1 MPSELDKFIAKNK
14 NEEKNLKQ
22 RGKGTLLLVDRYPY
36 FAQEEAT
43 NKAVVDGMNRRTDLT
58 VVEKGQ
64 AGAKLD
70 NKVKA
75 EAGMGEL
82 KKEEIGKRGLVV
94 DKRAKV
100 VVGKEEVAWGERLR
114 VTLHTTTK

>member
-1 MPSELDKFIAKNK
+1 
-14 NEEKNLKQ
+14 
-22 RGKGTLLLVDRYPY
+22 
-36 FAQEEAT
+36 
-43 NKAVVDGMNRRTDLT
+43 MNRRNDMTIVD
-58 VVEKGQ
+58 KGQ

-82 KKEEIGKRGLVV
+82 KNEEFGKRGLVEM

-114 VTLHTTTK
+114 VTLHTTTKYSKKYSWLKISQKYSL

>member
-1 MPSELDKFIAKNK
+1 M
-14 NEEKNLKQ
+14 
-22 RGKGTLLLVDRYPY
+22 VDRYSY
-36 FAQEEAT
+36 FSQEEAS

-58 VVEKGQ
+58 VVDKGQ

-82 KKEEIGKRGLVV
+82 KKEEIGKRGLVEM

>member
-1 MPSELDKFIAKNK
+1 M
-14 NEEKNLKQ
+14 
-22 RGKGTLLLVDRYPY
+22 
-36 FAQEEAT
+36 
-43 NKAVVDGMNRRTDLT
+43 DGMNRKNDMTIVD
-58 VVEKGQ
+58 KGQ

-82 KKEEIGKRGLVV
+82 KNEEFGKRGLVEM

>member
-1 MPSELDKFIAKNK
+1 M
-14 NEEKNLKQ
+14 
-22 RGKGTLLLVDRYPY
+22 T
-36 FAQEEAT
+36 
-43 NKAVVDGMNRRTDLT
+43 VVDGMNRRTDLT
-58 VVEKGQ
+58 VVDKGQ

-70 NKVKA
+70 NKVLA
-75 EAGMGEL
+75 EAGLGEL
-82 KKEEIGKRGLVV
+82 EEETGKRGLVEM

>member
-1 MPSELDKFIAKNK
+1 M
-14 NEEKNLKQ
+14 
-22 RGKGTLLLVDRYPY
+22 VDRYPY

-43 NKAVVDGMNRRTDLT
+43 NKAVVDEMNRRTDLD
-58 VVEKGQ
+58 KGQ
-64 AGAKLD
+64 EGAKLD

-82 KKEEIGKRGLVV
+82 KKEETGKRGLVV

>member
-1 MPSELDKFIAKNK
+1 MPPELDKFIAKNK

-22 RGKGTLLLVDRYPY
+22 KGKGTLQYPY
-36 FAQEEAT
+36 FVQEEAT
-43 NKAVVDGMNRRTDLT
+43 NKAVVDEMNRRTDLD
-58 VVEKGQ
+58 KGQ
-64 AGAKLD
+64 EGAKLD

-82 KKEEIGKRGLVV
+82 KKEETGKRGLVV

>member
-1 MPSELDKFIAKNK
+1 M
-14 NEEKNLKQ
+14 
-22 RGKGTLLLVDRYPY
+22 VDRYPY

-58 VVEKGQ
+58 VVDKGQ

-75 EAGMGEL
+75 EARMGEL
-82 KKEEIGKRGLVV
+82 KKEEIGKRGLVEM
-94 DKRAKV
+94 DERAKV

>member
-1 MPSELDKFIAKNK
+1 MPPELDKFIAKNK

-22 RGKGTLLLVDRYPY
+22 KGKGTLLLVDRYPY

-43 NKAVVDGMNRRTDLT
+43 NKAVVDEMNRRTDLD
-58 VVEKGQ
+58 KGQ
-64 AGAKLD
+64 EGAKLD

-82 KKEEIGKRGLVV
+82 KKEEIGKRGLVEM

>member
-1 MPSELDKFIAKNK
+1 M
-14 NEEKNLKQ
+14 
-22 RGKGTLLLVDRYPY
+22 
-36 FAQEEAT
+36 
-43 NKAVVDGMNRRTDLT
+43 AVVDGMNSRTDLT
-58 VVEKGQ
+58 VVVKGQ

-70 NKVKA
+70 NKAKA

-82 KKEEIGKRGLVV
+82 KKEEFGKRGLVEM